1 MLSQVTVRM
10 AHSHPRPD
18 TWGAVHE
25 VVARRVYREF
35 LEMPDLR
42 VSLRE
47 AQRLFGLPET
57 ECAMVLDCL
66 AEFGVLIRLPNGR
79 YMRPAA

>member
-1 MLSQVTVRM
+1 MRSQVRQ
-10 AHSHPRPD
+10 PK

-42 VSLRE
+42 VNLGD
-47 AQRLFGLPET
+47 AQRLFGLAET

-66 AEFGVLIRLPNGR
+66 AEFGLLARVPGGR
-79 YMRPAA
+79 YMRRAE